1 LAGGPEVGAWEE
13 LQALDA
19 REGGT
24 VKSEIRDPKAEGN
37 PNAEIRN
44 PDARG
49 ELLELRLRD
58 LERQMIWTLVAV
70 LAALCFGVAT
80 IL

>member
-1 LAGGPEVGAWEE
+1 
-13 LQALDA
+13 
-19 REGGT
+19 